1 MAHEQGHMLCTPY
14 ALLCKP
20 HDPQNTS
27 VPTVNQL
34 QGFRERK
41 VLSTWQRK
49 EDKYTDNHN
58 TWPRVVGAMSEEKHT
73 LWIKKRI
80 MLHVVEEL
88 WRRWPHG
95 FLVQTLMLSTG
106 TRNCIFNS
114 ILLLGLPPL
123 HHRGE
128 HRPWREV
135 ITCMNSP
142 AETTLSPHT
151 HQQSNRETSKCAE
164 PWSHHSSCWQRCVC
178 SLFYTLGG
186 V

>member
-1 MAHEQGHMLCTPY
+1 MHSLIKDKYRREVSEQKAWRSCLAHEQGHMLCTPY

-123 HHRGE
+123 RH
-128 HRPWREV
+128 
-135 ITCMNSP
+135 TLQFP
-142 AETTLSPHT
+142 ARAFFLT
-151 HQQSNRETSKCAE
+151 
-164 PWSHHSSCWQRCVC
+164 
-178 SLFYTLGG
+178 
-186 V
+186 

>member
-1 MAHEQGHMLCTPY
+1 MHSLIKDKYRREVSEQKAWRSCLAHEQGHMLCTPY

-27 VPTVNQL
+27 LPTVNQL

-123 HHRGE
+123 RH
-128 HRPWREV
+128 
-135 ITCMNSP
+135 TLQFP
-142 AETTLSPHT
+142 ARAFFLT
-151 HQQSNRETSKCAE
+151 
-164 PWSHHSSCWQRCVC
+164 
-178 SLFYTLGG
+178 
-186 V
+186 

>member
-1 MAHEQGHMLCTPY
+1 MHSLIKDKYRREVSEQKAWRSCLAHEQGHMLCTPY

-49 EDKYTDNHN
+49 EDKYTDNRN

-123 HHRGE
+123 QH
-128 HRPWREV
+128 
-135 ITCMNSP
+135 
-142 AETTLSPHT
+142 TLQFAARAVFLT
-151 HQQSNRETSKCAE
+151 
-164 PWSHHSSCWQRCVC
+164 
-178 SLFYTLGG
+178 
-186 V
+186 

>member
-1 MAHEQGHMLCTPY
+1 LHSLIKDKYRREVSEQKAWRSCLAHEQGHMLCTPY

-123 HHRGE
+123 RH
-128 HRPWREV
+128 
-135 ITCMNSP
+135 TLQFP
-142 AETTLSPHT
+142 ARAFFLT
-151 HQQSNRETSKCAE
+151 
-164 PWSHHSSCWQRCVC
+164 
-178 SLFYTLGG
+178 
-186 V
+186 

>member
-1 MAHEQGHMLCTPY
+1 MHSLIKDKYRREVSEQKAWRSCLAHEQGHMLCIPY

-123 HHRGE
+123 RH
-128 HRPWREV
+128 
-135 ITCMNSP
+135 TLQFP
-142 AETTLSPHT
+142 ARAFFLT
-151 HQQSNRETSKCAE
+151 
-164 PWSHHSSCWQRCVC
+164 
-178 SLFYTLGG
+178 
-186 V
+186 